1 MFCKRETCA
10 KIRFD
15 FRVSPAGNISLQS
28 LFQSIIQIFE
38 PAQEIKIAFSCSR
51 IFQPDIFVDQDVIP
65 DETDIVSDQLPVT
78 IIGEMTLPAALSCN
92 SAEKNSFD
100 NKSKWISLCLKTFR

>member
-78 IIGEMTLPAALSCN
+78 IIGEDDDREFMTLLYIRYQRKILLIIN
-92 SAEKNSFD
+92 RNGFHSA
-100 NKSKWISLCLKTFR
+100 